1 MTDSVRIFGAF
12 LYGLCCA
19 LLALACEYA
28 GQAALHVGRGLM
40 HAAERLTDYAL
51 EAMPE
56 DPAGDDPFQ

>member
-28 GQAALHVGRGLM
+28 GQISLHVGQGLM
-40 HAAERLTDYAL
+40 YAADRLGEHALQV
-51 EAMPE
+51 MPE
-56 DPAGDDPFQ
+56 E